1 MRVLGKSKEKMMP
14 SRSLVIGMVI
24 PILIITGPNVYAK
37 YLSDTLRYN
46 DGYANVEQQAS
57 IDFQS
62 GNSFNTACDL
72 TGAYTS
78 AGGHTT
84 SYCDEWTDGY
94 TSTYK
99 GGSPQTQ
106 TSGVSSSSQENF
118 PSECYAIQGILVQ
131 SCNELVN
138 PDGTLTPDG
147 NKASACI
154 SNGIDLG
161 LGRFAVS
168 GGDIA
173 SLPPIIKGLNILSS
187 KTGSDGVVNWDS
199 LGLDQLSLLKRIF
212 H

>member
-1 MRVLGKSKEKMMP
+1 MML

-24 PILIITGPNVYAK
+24 PILIITGPNVYAE

-78 AGGHTT
+78 AGGHMT

-94 TSTYK
+94 TSTYN
-99 GGSPQTQ
+99 GGSPQTE
-106 TSGVSSSSQENF
+106 TSGVSGSSQESF
-118 PSECYAIQGILVQ
+118 ASECNAIQSILVQ
-131 SCNELVN
+131 SCSELIN
-138 PDGTLTPDG
+138 PDGTLTLYG
-147 NKASACI
+147 NKADACI

-161 LGRFAVS
+161 LGRFVVS

-173 SLPPIIKGLNILSS
+173 SLPLIIKGLNMLSS
-187 KTGSDGVVNWDS
+187 QTGCDGVVNWDS